1 MDLDA
6 IKKSFTP
13 DPDKWAAERS
23 AAVVAA
29 IWGTLML
36 ALILLALYA
45 VLTSAWLLTASGGLF
60 GASFSLWYMS
70 KPEDKDDE

>member
-6 IKKSFTP
+6 IRKSFTP

-23 AAVVAA
+23 AVVVAA
-29 IWGTLML
+29 IWGSLVL
-36 ALILLALYA
+36 ALILLMLFA
-45 VLTSAWLLTASGGLF
+45 VLNRTWMLTASGGLF

-70 KPEDKDDE
+70 KPQDADHE